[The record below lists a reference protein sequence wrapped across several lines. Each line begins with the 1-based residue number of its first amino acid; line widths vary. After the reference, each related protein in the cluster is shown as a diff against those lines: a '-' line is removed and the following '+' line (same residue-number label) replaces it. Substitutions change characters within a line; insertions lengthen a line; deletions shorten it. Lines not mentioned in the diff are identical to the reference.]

1 MKRRSSI
8 AHDFSHSHE
17 TPIQVIEPGQWRE
30 IHLRSLTTS
39 VALSRYYVKGFIS
52 PEAVIDVLN
61 AANVRFL
68 LVGAHMIGGW
78 SNRPRTTE
86 DVDVL
91 VAERH
96 VTSAVRALHGA
107 FPILEVTKTPVVVR
121 FTDPR
126 TAKVVIDVMKAN
138 QPLFKNVMR
147 YSHRVDTKRRSY
159 NIPILELA
167 ITMKFAAMVS
177 PRRQLDKKYLDAA
190 DFISMI
196 KANPI
201 IDVSKLSM
209 LARRVYPGGGK
220 EIVDMVRRVRAGERL
235 NF

>member
-1 MKRRSSI
+1 MKHRSSI
-8 AHDFSHSHE
+8 VHDFSHSHE

-30 IHLRSLTTS
+30 IHLRSLATS
-39 VALSRYYVKGFIS
+39 VTLSRYCVKGFIS
-52 PEAVIDVLN
+52 PDAVIDVLN

-86 DVDVL
+86 DVAVL
-91 VAERH
+91 VAARQ
-96 VTSAVRALHGA
+96 VASAVRALHGA

-126 TAKVVIDVMKAN
+126 TSKVVIDVMKPN
-138 QPLFKNVMR
+138 QPLFKNAMR

-159 NIPILELA
+159 SIPIVEFA
-167 ITMKFAAMVS
+167 IAMKFAAMVS
-177 PRRQLDKKYLDAA
+177 PQRQLDKKYLDAA

-196 KANPI
+196 EANPI
-201 IDVSKLSM
+201 IDFPKLSM
-209 LARRVYPGGGK
+209 LASRVCPGGGK
-220 EIVDMVRRVRAGERL
+220 VIIEMVRRVRAGERL